1 MLMEPSPE
9 DHTALCEPARGLW
22 GVVTRRPHPLKS
34 TKSHQ
39 YGSSFLVQRAPIDA
53 SASARYQSSSLCP
66 HLDGGVRLE
75 PVELP
80 THPRILCNLSPD
92 RSTSSRFLNKNVLCA
107 HALRLAGTSIMVY
120 LPRYPD
126 NRAFRPEGAPTGD
139 TCRMRDG
146 SRTHHSPSYRR
157 NTYS

>member
-1 MLMEPSPE
+1 M
-9 DHTALCEPARGLW
+9 CCG

-34 TKSHQ
+34 SKSHQ
-39 YGSSFLVQRAPIDA
+39 YGSSFLVQTAPIDA

-80 THPRILCNLSPD
+80 HTSPHTLQLEPGSLNIVAISEQERPVCACAEACRDINNGLPTSVPRQPHLSARGRTHR
-92 RSTSSRFLNKNVLCA
+92 R
-107 HALRLAGTSIMVY
+107 Y
-120 LPRYPD
+120 LQEERWL
-126 NRAFRPEGAPTGD
+126 T
-139 TCRMRDG
+139 
-146 SRTHHSPSYRR
+146 RTHHSDSYRR